1 MVEDGRMEDK
11 SRVRAALGPLLGL
24 VTLACCGWILYTTL
38 DANWAQ
44 VAHALTPLVGLVSL
58 VAIGIHAKANAVL
71 AAQWGRML
79 NALGAHLPRQLVAWL
94 WTRAQLTRFAI
105 GSAGLVSRPV
115 LAKRHGVPLSVG
127 TSTTLLE
134 SVWLMAILGTG
145 LPFAASQLDQLG
157 PLVWIAGIGCVLIVI
172 GLTVIPGTVLAP
184 LQWLRPN
191 LVTSGL
197 NAHSFI
203 ITGGYLAQV
212 GLRALAFVA
221 IGVAIDPAQLH
232 HIPLLVGTFVTSYL
246 VGWLFIF
253 SPGGLGPREA
263 VVGLMLANAG
273 MNPGDV
279 VALVALPRIVEVLG
293 ELLYVGLVH
302 KPTAS
307 PPTSP
312 VGTTTPSAEDA
323 AAMPADS
330 PDQGASDQ
338 GAVAEYRAS
347 NPGH

>member
-1 MVEDGRMEDK
+1 MEYK
-11 SRVRAALGPLLGL
+11 SRARTYLGPLVGVITL
-24 VTLACCGWILYTTL
+24 VFCGWILFTTL

-44 VAHALTPLVGLVSL
+44 VRYALTPLVGIVSL
-58 VAIGIHAKANAVL
+58 AAIGIHAKANAVL

-115 LAKRHGVPLSVG
+115 LAKRYGVPLSVG

-145 LPFAASQLDQLG
+145 LPFAANLLNQLG
-157 PLVWIAGIGCVLIVI
+157 PLVWLAGTGCVLVVI
-172 GLTVIPGTVLAP
+172 GLTFIPGTVLAP

-191 LVTSGL
+191 LVTHGL
-197 NAHSFI
+197 KAHGLI
-203 ITGGYLAQV
+203 ITGGYMGQV
-212 GLRALAFVA
+212 ALRALAFVA
-221 IGVAIDPAQLH
+221 LGLALDPALIHQ
-232 HIPLLVGTFVTSYL
+232 IPVLMGTFVTSYL

-263 VVGLMLANAG
+263 VVGLMLANIG
-273 MNPGDV
+273 MASEDV

-293 ELLYVGLVH
+293 ELAYVGLVARPAETSVNET
-302 KPTAS
+302 KPDQS
-307 PPTSP
+307 IP
-312 VGTTTPSAEDA
+312 VVEQPEDTVSFSVP
-323 AAMPADS
+323 PADGES
-330 PDQGASDQ
+330 GEA
-338 GAVAEYRAS
+338 
-347 NPGH
+347 